1 MLTLNRT
8 VLDTFLKYFR
18 CEVEQSNG
26 HSKLPAHVNLPVA
39 MATKFKRRGSDWA
52 LEGWDPNVRRLS
64 YKYTTL
70 IKGDYVWLDLKSGRE
85 FEVPIG
91 AVVKLCDSGQI
102 QVVDDEGNEHW
113 ISPQNATNIK
123 PMHPT
128 SIHGVEDMIRLGDL
142 NEAGILRNLL
152 IRYREKLI
160 YTYTGSIL
168 VAINPYQLL
177 PIYTADQIRLYTNKK
192 IGEMPPHIFAIAD
205 NCYFNMQRNNRDQ
218 CCIISGES
226 GAGKTE
232 STKLILQF
240 LAAISGQHSW
250 IEQQVLEA
258 NPILEAFGNAK
269 TIRNDNS
276 SRFGKYI
283 DIHFNKRGAIE
294 GAKIEQ
300 YLLEKSRVCRQ
311 AQDERNY
318 HIFYCMLKGMTAD
331 EKKKLGLSKA
341 TDYTYLTMG
350 KCTVCDG
357 RDDMKEYSNIRS
369 AMKVLMFTDKENW
382 EISKLLA
389 AILHMGNLRYEAR
402 TYDNLDACEVVHSP
416 HLTTAAT
423 LLEVD
428 GKDLRNCLTSRTL
441 ITRGETV
448 STPLSMEQALD
459 VRDAFVKGIYGR
471 LFVWIVEK
479 INAAIYKPPSS
490 QSKGIRRSIGLL
502 DIFGFENFTVNSFE
516 QLCINFANENLQQF
530 FVRHVFKLEQEEY
543 NLENINWQHIEF
555 TDNQDALDMIA
566 IKPMNIISLI
576 DEESRFPKGTDST
589 MLNKLNFQHKVN
601 TNYIPPKNNY
611 ETQFGI
617 QHFAG
622 VVYYE
627 TKGFLEKNRD
637 TLYGDII
644 QLVHSSKNKFI
655 KQIFQADVAMVTH
668 THKIY
673 SSMNKIIICNKTNN
687 GSGMFSGGAFSC
699 PACFYTHLSHFS
711 LCVCVCVCSLHDHP
725 ASLQFLCGF
734 APASCLHLPSSTLPK
749 GAETRKRS
757 PTLSSQFKRSLE
769 LLMRTLSVCQP
780 FFVRCI
786 KPNEYKKPM
795 LFDRD
800 LCVRQLRYSGMME
813 TIRIRRAG
821 YPIRYTFVEFV
832 DRYRV
837 LMPGVKPA
845 YKQEDLRG
853 TCQRIAEAVLGR
865 DDDWQMGKTKIF
877 LKDHHDMLLE
887 IERDKAITDKVI
899 LIQKVVRGFKDRSN
913 FLRMRKSAVL
923 IQKTWRGYLCRKN
936 YGAMRA
942 GFSRLQ
948 ALVRSRKLCAS
959 YHVARQRITGF
970 QGHCRGFL
978 VRRAFRHRLWA
989 VITIQAY
996 TRGMIARRLYRRLR
1010 GEYRRRLEAEKMR
1023 LAEETKLRNQMSAK
1037 RAKAEAERKHQE
1049 RLTQLAK
1056 EDAEREKKEKEE
1068 ARRKKE
1074 LVEQMERAR
1083 MEPVNDSDMVD
1094 KMFGFL
1100 GTTSSFPGQEG
1111 QAPVGF
1117 EDLERTHRELEE
1129 EDLDEALPLPE
1140 DDDEEDL
1147 SEYKFSKFAA
1157 TYFQGTTTHT
1167 YVRRPLK
1174 QPLLFHDDEGDQL
1187 AALAVWITVLRFM
1200 GDLPEPKYHTAISDG
1215 SEKIPVMTK
1224 IYETLGKKT
1233 YKRELQ
1239 ALQGEGETPQS
1250 DSPRKNSLRHKL
1262 VSLTLKKKSKIT
1274 EEVTKRLNDGEYG
1287 LHGNSM
1293 LEDRPTSNLE
1303 KLHFI
1308 IGNGIL
1314 RPGLRDEI
1322 YCQICKQL
1330 SQNPSKSSHARGWI
1344 LISLCVGCFAPSDKF
1359 LKYLRNFISSG
1370 PPGYAPY
1377 CEERLRRTFVNGT
1390 RTQPPSW
1397 LELQAT
1403 KSKKPIMLPVTF
1415 MDGTTKTLLT
1425 DSATTAKELC
1435 NTLADKISL
1444 QDRFGFSLYI
1454 ALFDK
1459 VSSLGSGNDH
1469 VMDAVSQCEQYA
1481 KEQGAQERNAPWRLF
1496 FRKEIFTPW
1505 HCAADDTVATNLIYQ
1520 QTVRGVKFGEYR
1532 CDREDLAE
1540 LASQQ
1545 YYVDYGSEVLLER
1558 LLSLIPSYIPDREM
1572 SSSRTVE
1579 KWAHFIMAAHKKGIY
1594 TQKRFDPQ
1602 KVKEEVVDFA
1612 RHKWPLL
1619 FSRFYEAFKFSGP
1632 SLPKNDLIVA
1642 VNWTGVYFVDEQE
1655 QVLLELA
1662 FPEITAVSSSRGG
1675 KLQSQSFT
1683 LATIKGEEY
1692 TFTSNNAEDIR
1703 DLVVTFLEGLRKRSK
1718 FVVALQDS
1726 PNQNGEP
1733 STFLSFQKGDLILL
1747 DQDTGE
1753 QVLNSGW
1760 AHGVNERTNQKG
1772 DFPADSVYV
1781 LPTMTRPQQ
1790 EIVALVTMTP
1800 DQRQQSVRVSQLMLP
1815 EGEDSVKPYTLEE
1828 FSYDYFRPPPK
1839 HTLSRVM
1846 VTKNRGKDKLW
1857 SCTREPLKQPL
1868 LKKVIHHEDL
1878 AQEACMAFIAVM
1890 KYMGDY
1896 PSKRTRSV
1904 NELTDQI
1911 FEGSLKAEP
1920 LKDEIFCQIIK
1931 QLTDNHVKYSE
1942 EKGWELLWLCTGLF
1956 PPSNILLPHIQR
1968 FLQSKRQHPL
1978 SADCMHRLHKALR
1991 NGSRKYPPHLVEVE
2005 AIQHK
2010 TTQIFH
2016 KVYFPDDT
2024 DEAFEVESST
2034 KAKDFCQ
2041 NISTRLLLKSHEG
2054 FSLFVKISDKVIS
2067 VPEGDFFFDFVRHLT
2082 DWIKKSR
2089 PAKDGMVPSLTYQVF
2104 FMKKLWT
2111 STVPGKDSFADS
2123 IFHYYQELPKY
2134 LRGYHKCSR
2143 DEVFQLAALIYRV
2156 KFEDD
2161 KSHFPTI
2168 PKMLRE
2174 LVPHDL
2180 IRQMSPDDWKR
2191 SVVAFFN
2198 KQAGKSRE
2206 EAKLMFLKIIYKWQ
2220 TFGSAFFE
2228 VKQTTEPNYPEILL
2242 IAINKHGVSLIDP
2255 KTKDILITH
2264 PFTKISN
2271 WSSGNTY
2278 FHITIGN
2285 LVRGSKLL
2293 CETSLGYKMDDL
2305 LTSYISQMLTT
2316 MNKQRSGRGLNK

>member
-1 MLTLNRT
+1 MFQYHC
-8 VLDTFLKYFR
+8 D
-18 CEVEQSNG
+18 
-26 HSKLPAHVNLPVA
+26 
-39 MATKFKRRGSDWA
+39 MAVHERDQKKWA
-52 LEGWDPNVRRLS
+52 LIRNVNQALKPPTLLS
-64 YKYTTL
+64 
-70 IKGDYVWLDLKSGRE
+70 GDYVWMDLKTGRE
-85 FEVPIG
+85 FDVPIG

-113 ISPQNATNIK
+113 ISPQNASHIK

-152 IRYREKLI
+152 IRYREHLI
-160 YTYTGSIL
+160 YTNCGGRTYTGSIL
-168 VAINPYQLL
+168 VAVNPYQLL
-177 PIYTADQIRLYTNKK
+177 PIYSPEQIRLYTNKK

-318 HIFYCMLKGMTAD
+318 HVFYCMLKGMTL
-331 EKKKLGLSKA
+331 EQKKMLGLRKA
-341 TDYTYLTMG
+341 ADYNYLSMG
-350 KCTVCDG
+350 NCITCDG
-357 RDDMKEYSNIRS
+357 RDDSKEYSNIRA
-369 AMKVLMFTDKENW
+369 AMKVLMFTDTENW

-402 TYDNLDACEVVHSP
+402 SYDNLDACEVVHSAS
-416 HLTTAAT
+416 LITAAS

-428 GKDLRNCLTSRTL
+428 PQDLMNCLTSRTI

-479 INAAIYKPPSS
+479 INAAIYRPPS
-490 QSKGIRRSIGLL
+490 QEHKNVRRSIGLL

-576 DEESRFPKGTDST
+576 DEESKFPKGTDAT
-589 MLNKLNFQHKVN
+589 MLHKLNSQHKLN
-601 TNYIPPKNNY
+601 TNYIPPRNNY

-617 QHFAG
+617 NHFAG
-622 VVYYE
+622 IVYYE

-637 TLYGDII
+637 TLHGDII
-644 QLVHSSKNKFI
+644 QLVHSSRNKFI
-655 KQIFQADVAMVTH
+655 KQIFQADVAM
-668 THKIY
+668 
-673 SSMNKIIICNKTNN
+673 
-687 GSGMFSGGAFSC
+687 
-699 PACFYTHLSHFS
+699 
-711 LCVCVCVCSLHDHP
+711 
-725 ASLQFLCGF
+725 
-734 APASCLHLPSSTLPK
+734 

-795 LFDRD
+795 LFDRE

-845 YKQEDLRG
+845 YKQGDLRG
-853 TCQRIAEAVLGR
+853 TCQRIAEAVLGK
-865 DDDWQMGKTKIF
+865 DDDWQIGKTKIF

-913 FLRMRKSAVL
+913 FLKVRNAALM
-923 IQKTWRGYLCRKN
+923 IQRNWRGHNCRRN
-936 YGAMRA
+936 YGAMRI
-942 GFSRLQ
+942 GFLRLQ
-948 ALVRSRKLCAS
+948 ALYRSRKLHKQ
-959 YHVARQRITGF
+959 YHMARRRIIEF
-970 QGHCRGFL
+970 QARCRGFL

-989 VITIQAY
+989 VFTIQAY
-996 TRGMIARRLYRRLR
+996 ARGMIARRLYKRLK
-1010 GEYRRRLEAEKMR
+1010 GEYHRRLEAEKLR
-1023 LAEETKLRNQMSAK
+1023 LLEEERLRKEMSAK
-1037 RAKAEAERKHQE
+1037 KAKEEAEKKHQL
-1049 RLTQLAK
+1049 RLAQLAR
-1056 EDAEREKKEKEE
+1056 EDAEREIKEKEE

-1074 LVEQMERAR
+1074 LLQKMEKAR
-1083 MEPVNDSDMVD
+1083 NEPVNDSDMVD

-1100 GTTSSFPGQEG
+1100 GTTSSLPGQEG
-1111 QAPVGF
+1111 QAPNGF
-1117 EDLERTHRELEE
+1117 EDLERVSKELEE
-1129 EDLDEALPLPE
+1129 DDLDTALPLPE
-1140 DDDEEDL
+1140 EEEEDL
-1147 SEYKFSKFAA
+1147 SEYKFAKFAA

-1167 YVRRPLK
+1167 YIRRPLK
-1174 QPLLFHDDEGDQL
+1174 QPLLYHEDEGDQL
-1187 AALAVWITVLRFM
+1187 AALAVWITILRFM
-1200 GDLPEPKYHTAISDG
+1200 GDLPEPKYHTAMSDG

-1233 YKRELQ
+1233 YKKELQ
-1239 ALQGEGETPQS
+1239 ALQGEGES
-1250 DSPRKNSLRHKL
+1250 AHIEGHKKNSVRHKL
-1262 VSLTLKKKSKIT
+1262 VSLTLKKKSKLT
-1274 EEVTKRLNDGEYG
+1274 EEVTKRLHDGESTVQ
-1287 LHGNSM
+1287 GNSM

-1344 LISLCVGCFAPSDKF
+1344 LVSLCVGCFAPSEKF
-1359 LKYLRNFISSG
+1359 VKYLRNFINGG

-1377 CEERLRRTFVNGT
+1377 CEERLRRTFANGT

-1435 NTLADKISL
+1435 NSLADKISL
-1444 QDRFGFSLYI
+1444 KDHFGFSLYI

-1459 VSSLGSGNDH
+1459 VSSLGSGSDH

-1505 HCAADDTVATNLIYQ
+1505 HNPNEDNVATNLIYQ
-1520 QTVRGVKFGEYR
+1520 QIVRGVKFGEYR
-1532 CDREDLAE
+1532 CDKEEDLAE

-1545 YYVDYGSEVLLER
+1545 YYVDYGSEMVLER
-1558 LLSLIPSYIPDREM
+1558 LLNLIPSYIPDREITP
-1572 SSSRTVE
+1572 SKTIE
-1579 KWAHFIMAAHKKGIY
+1579 KWAQFIIAAHKKGIY
-1594 TQKRFDPQ
+1594 TQKRTDPQ

-1612 RHKWPLL
+1612 RFKWPLL

-1632 SLPKNDLIVA
+1632 SLPKNDVIVA

-1655 QVLLELA
+1655 QVLLELS

-1675 KLQSQSFT
+1675 KLQGQSFT
-1683 LATIKGEEY
+1683 LATIKGDEY

-1718 FVVALQDS
+1718 YVVTLQDN
-1726 PNQNGEP
+1726 PNPMGEE
-1733 STFLSFQKGDLILL
+1733 SGFLSFLKGDLIIL

-1753 QVLNSGW
+1753 NVMNSGW
-1760 AHGVNERTNQKG
+1760 ANGINERTKQKG
-1772 DFPADSVYV
+1772 DFPTDSVYV
-1781 LPTMTRPQQ
+1781 LPTVTMPAL

-1800 DQRQQSVRVSQLMLP
+1800 DQRQDVIRTAQLVMS
-1815 EGEDSVKPYTLEE
+1815 DSEERMKPYTLEE

-1846 VTKNRGKDKLW
+1846 ITKNRGKDKMW
-1857 SCTREPLKQPL
+1857 SYTREPIKQPL
-1868 LKKVIHHEDL
+1868 LKKILGSEEL
-1878 AQEACMAFIAVM
+1878 SQEACMAFIAVL

-1911 FEGSLKAEP
+1911 FEGALKAEP
-1920 LKDEIFCQIIK
+1920 LKDEIYSQVLK
-1931 QLTDNHVKYSE
+1931 QLTDNHIKYSE

-1956 PPSNILLPHIQR
+1956 PPSNILLPHVQR
-1968 FLQSKRQHPL
+1968 FIQSRKHHPL
-1978 SADCMHRLHKALR
+1978 ANDCMQRLQKALR

-2041 NISTRLLLKSHEG
+2041 NISNRLLLKTSEG

-2082 DWIKKSR
+2082 DWIKKAR
-2089 PAKDGMVPSLTYQVF
+2089 PAKDGIVPSLTYQVF

-2111 STVPGKDSFADS
+2111 NTVPGKDSMADS

-2143 DEVFQLAALIYRV
+2143 EEVLQLGALIYRV

-2161 KSHFPTI
+2161 KTYFPSI
-2168 PKMLRE
+2168 PKLLKE
-2174 LVPHDL
+2174 LVPEPL
-2180 IRQMSPDDWKR
+2180 IRQLSPDDWKR
-2191 SVVAFFN
+2191 SIVAYFN
-2198 KQAGKSRE
+2198 KHAGKTRE
-2206 EAKLMFLKIIYKWQ
+2206 EAKLAFLKIVFKWP

-2228 VKQTTEPNYPEILL
+2228 VKQTTDPNYPELLL
-2242 IAINKHGVSLIDP
+2242 IAINKHGVSLIDR

-2305 LTSYISQMLTT
+2305 LTSYISQMLTA
-2316 MNKQRSGRGLNK
+2316 MSKQRSAKGSK